1 MKRYRID
8 EHRTSLVAHNDDNMP
23 PDGGEE
29 LIDLVIAAHDE
40 RVAANA
46 ANLHA
51 TADGIETVVE
61 EERIILK
68 AEKEIVLQCGDASIT
83 LTRAGKIII
92 RGAYVSSRS
101 TGVNRIQGG
110 SVEIN

>member
-1 MKRYRID
+1 MAQNAIQSMDGQD
-8 EHRTSLVAHNDDNMP
+8 EPAADTER
-23 PDGGEE
+23 GEE
-29 LIDLVIAAHDE
+29 LIDLVIAAHESREVRQTAEASEMED
-40 RVAANA
+40 RPVIK
-46 ANLHA
+46 
-51 TADGIETVVE
+51 ADG
-61 EERIILK
+61 ERIVLS
-68 AEKEIVLQCGDASIT
+68 AEKEIVLQCGEASIT